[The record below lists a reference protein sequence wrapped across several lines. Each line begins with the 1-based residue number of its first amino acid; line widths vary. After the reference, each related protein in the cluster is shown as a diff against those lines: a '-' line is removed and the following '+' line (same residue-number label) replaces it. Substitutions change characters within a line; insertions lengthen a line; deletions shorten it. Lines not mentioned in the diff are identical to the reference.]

1 MLKKYSDFQKKTQ
14 YEKFDIIYMGLGLCG
29 ETGELANDIKKIKR
43 DDKNILTDKRKK
55 KIISEMGD
63 IMWYYFGICNILD
76 VDIEFILN
84 ENIKKISSF
93 KD

>member
-14 YEKFDIIYMGLGLCG
+14 YEKFDILYMGLGLCG

-43 DDKNILTDKRKK
+43 DDKNIITKKRKE
-55 KIISEMGD
+55 KIIYEMGD
-63 IMWYYFGICNILD
+63 IMWYYFGICNLLDISIEEIL
-76 VDIEFILN
+76 EK
-84 ENIKKISSF
+84 NIQKLTLF